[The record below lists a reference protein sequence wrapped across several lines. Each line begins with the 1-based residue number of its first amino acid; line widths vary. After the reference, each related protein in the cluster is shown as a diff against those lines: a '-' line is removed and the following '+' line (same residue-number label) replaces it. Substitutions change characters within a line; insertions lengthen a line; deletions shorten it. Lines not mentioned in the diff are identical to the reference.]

1 MTPEE
6 NNDDLKGFL
15 ITALVATIV
24 IGFIIFHAYNN

>member
-6 NNDDLKGFL
+6 NNEDLKGFL
-15 ITALVATIV
+15 ITVLVATIV